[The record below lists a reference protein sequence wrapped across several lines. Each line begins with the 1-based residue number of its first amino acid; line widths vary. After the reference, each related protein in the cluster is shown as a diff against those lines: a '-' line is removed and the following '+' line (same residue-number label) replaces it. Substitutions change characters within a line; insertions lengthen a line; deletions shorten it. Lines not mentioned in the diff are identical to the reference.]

1 MIFPHYSSSLV
12 LSVCRTFRIT
22 RLGFLASISPVVLS
36 PLHEGLCVINVITE
50 SWVRWSFILLDLFI
64 SYFCIRPKRWSLEL
78 GTLMCRVGSTAAVCS
93 RSLRCVSVCLC
104 VCVLCGGQR
113 TTCGS
118 WLCPSTLWI
127 EPNPGC
133 QTWWRSL
140 YLLCHIAGPL
150 FLFLSIYL
158 NSGVEYL
165 CPRRY

>member
-104 VCVLCGGQR
+104 VCVCA
-113 TTCGS
+113 CV
-118 WLCPSTLWI
+118 
-127 EPNPGC
+127 
-133 QTWWRSL
+133 RSL
-140 YLLCHIAGPL
+140 FFFFFWMWWCIPLVPALREIEAGG
-150 FLFLSIYL
+150 FLWVQGHLGLKVS
-158 NSGVEYL
+158 SRTSRTVH
-165 CPRRY
+165 R